1 MKNPYLPELAVIR
14 RVKEETPDT
23 KTFRISFKNGE
34 MFNYAPGQFVELTVF
49 GYGEFPTSI
58 SSSPLSAKDYFE
70 STVKC
75 VGNVTAGLHRLPE
88 GSIIGVRGP
97 FGNGFPVEEMKGK
110 NLLFVAG
117 GIGLAPIRS
126 LIHYAMENRKDYGTL
141 KLLYGSRSPADLVF
155 KDDIILNEEEAEK
168 RGLEILL
175 TVDKGGEGWKG
186 NVGVVT
192 TLFEKTDITPENT
205 VVAICGP
212 SIMMKFVVEEL
223 LKRRFKG
230 DQLLLSLERMM
241 SCGMGMCGHCMIGS
255 KYVCQDGP
263 VFTYEETRE
272 WLENVF

>member
-58 SSSPLSAKDYFE
+58 SSSPLPAKDYFE